1 MKIKR
6 KITLTF
12 IVLELIVYGCLLLV
26 DSEWIAYI
34 KYLGIVL
41 AFIYTFVNY
50 QDWSLKPTLYR
61 LTFFFTLVADFFLLI
76 LNKYYYIGVS
86 AFIVV
91 QLLYFNI
98 QNKEHKHLWKDLSII
113 LRTVIFITVSLV
125 LLNSQYSDMLNVFAA
140 FYFINLVFNF
150 IDALVLHKQKKESI
164 LLPLGFALFILCDIC
179 VGLYNFLP
187 QGASLYN
194 LVSFGMWFFYLPSQV
209 LLSLSTQ
216 A

>member
-1 MKIKR
+1 MKNKR

-26 DSEWIAYI
+26 DSEWITYI

-41 AFIYTFVNY
+41 AFLYTFVNY
-50 QDWSLKPTLYR
+50 RDWSLKPTLYR
-61 LTFFFTLVADFFLLI
+61 LTLVADFFLLI

-86 AFIVV
+86 SFIIV

-113 LRTVIFITVSLV
+113 LRTVIFIAVALV

-209 LLSLSTQ
+209 LLSLSSQ